1 MGHGQPPA
9 IVPTHAVRTVHR
21 RHSWNDEAKFFLTA
35 SAEVRAERRHRELV
49 ARGLSTSFESV
60 LRDQEQRD
68 HDDSTRAIAPLKQAA
83 DAILIDSTRID
94 LEHVVDRIAAVLR
107 ERKLIP

>member
-1 MGHGQPPA
+1 
-9 IVPTHAVRTVHR
+9 
-21 RHSWNDEAKFFLTA
+21 
-35 SAEVRAERRHRELV
+35 
-49 ARGLSTSFESV
+49 V

-107 ERKLIP
+107 DRKLIP